1 MLAANTPCSN
11 LLPESTPANVCNAAS
26 AAGVSMTSSADSVQ
40 RTNPQPA
47 DDVEPIMST
56 NTASP
61 GPGAGERRAGQ
72 DFSAALTARNVRE
85 IARLERS
92 ERERLT
98 LGERIAETI
107 GRFCGSLWFVWL
119 HFAWFSA
126 WLAWNGLPL
135 AEVPFDPPPFD
146 MLGLTVALEAVLLS
160 AFILIS
166 QNRET
171 RIADR
176 RNHLDLQINLLA
188 EQETTHTLRLLRA
201 ICEKFDIPVDESG
214 RHLER
219 DVDPVEV
226 VDLIDQDLPR

>member
-1 MLAANTPCSN
+1 
-11 LLPESTPANVCNAAS
+11 
-26 AAGVSMTSSADSVQ
+26 MTEQ
-40 RTNPQPA
+40 
-47 DDVEPIMST
+47 
-56 NTASP
+56 TASSGPAP
-61 GPGAGERRAGQ
+61 GSGRKRRGRL
-72 DFSAALTARNVRE
+72 DLSAALTAKNVRE
-85 IARLERS
+85 IARLEQS

-107 GRFCGSLWFVWL
+107 GGFCGSLWFVWL
-119 HFAWFSA
+119 HLGWFGV
-126 WLAWNGLPL
+126 WLAWNSLPL

-146 MLGLTVALEAVLLS
+146 WLAVTVSLEAVFLS

-188 EQETTHTLRLLRA
+188 EQETTHTLRLLHA
-201 ICEKFDIPVDESG
+201 ICAKLEIPVDESG

-219 DVDPVEV
+219 EIDPVEV
-226 VDLIDQDLPR
+226 VDLIDQDLPH